1 MTAKENRQLD
11 GNEQIINTVV
21 IRLVENA
28 GKIQYGNVSATLTIH
43 EGRVVSICHEVKE
56 TVREKGVV
64 K

>member
-1 MTAKENRQLD
+1 MTAKEYRQLNS
-11 GNEQIINTVV
+11 NEQTINTVV

-43 EGRVVSICHEVKE
+43 EGRVVSICYEVKE
-56 TVREKGVV
+56 TLREKEVV